1 MMLTLKYQKSF
12 AKDVKLL
19 KRRGYDLGRLERVV
33 NALSRGEKLP
43 EQNHDH
49 ALTGNWVGHREC
61 HVQEDWLLIY
71 RIDDNELVLILTR
84 TGTHSDLFKL

>member
-33 NALSRGEKLP
+33 DVLSKGEKLP
-43 EQNHDH
+43 EQNRDH
-49 ALTGNWVGHREC
+49 ALAGNWAGHREC
-61 HVQEDWLLIY
+61 HIQADWLLIY
-71 RIDDNELVLILTR
+71 RIDNNELVLILTR